1 MNIVDMTTQYVAY
14 KQSIGQSFITDAAI
28 LKAFC
33 RHAGNIPLAS
43 ISTEQVQHFLSG
55 KHPVSSFWQRKHTT
69 LSGLFRFAMTRG
81 HLTISPLSIQE
92 PQIPPPLTPYI
103 YSRSE
108 LKAILDAIPKSCSVF
123 VKIDPIVIKT
133 LILVLYGA
141 CLRIGEALSLTVD
154 DVDMRQNTLLIQKT
168 KFYKSRLV
176 PFGKDLKK
184 VLVNYIDQKDTD
196 SCCEPSE
203 ALFCFQDGRPLSQSA
218 ARNAFHRIRD
228 IAGIKREDGGRYQ
241 PRLHDLRHAGA
252 VHRVMAWYRAGADL
266 QYLLP
271 KLATYLGHINLAAS
285 QRYLTLTP
293 ELLQLASQRFEG
305 FVKESTHD

>member
-1 MNIVDMTTQYVAY
+1 MNIFDMTSLYVAY

-28 LKAFC
+28 LRALC
-33 RHAGNIPLAS
+33 RHTGNIPVAS
-43 ISTEQVQHFLSG
+43 ISRAQVQCFLSG

-69 LSGLFRFAMTRG
+69 LTGLFRFAMTRG
-81 HLTISPLSIQE
+81 HLNISPLSIQE
-92 PQIPPPLTPYI
+92 PQVLPPLAPYI

-108 LKAILDAIPKSCSVF
+108 LKAILDATPKSCSVYA
-123 VKIDPIVIKT
+123 KIDPIVIKT
-133 LILVLYGA
+133 LILILYGA

-154 DVDMRQNTLLIQKT
+154 DVDMKQNTLLIQKT

-184 VLVNYIDQKDTD
+184 VLVDYIKQKDTGSYCD
-196 SCCEPSE
+196 PKE

-218 ARNAFHRIRD
+218 ARNAFRRIRN

-252 VHRVMAWYRAGADL
+252 VHRVIAWYRAGADL

-271 KLATYLGHINLAAS
+271 KLSTYLGHVNLAAS

>member
-1 MNIVDMTTQYVAY
+1 MNIVDMTSLYVAY

-28 LKAFC
+28 LRAFC
-33 RHAGNIPLAS
+33 RHTGNIPVAS
-43 ISTEQVQHFLSG
+43 ISRAQLQCFLSG

-69 LSGLFRFAMTRG
+69 LTGLFRFAMTRG
-81 HLTISPLSIQE
+81 HLNISPLSIQE
-92 PQIPPPLTPYI
+92 PQVLPPLAPYI

-108 LKAILDAIPKSCSVF
+108 LKAILDATPKSCSVY

-133 LILVLYGA
+133 LILILYGA

-184 VLVNYIDQKDTD
+184 VLVDYIKQKDTGSYCD
-196 SCCEPSE
+196 PKE

-218 ARNAFHRIRD
+218 ARNAFRRIRN

-252 VHRVMAWYRAGADL
+252 VHRVIAWYRAGADL

-271 KLATYLGHINLAAS
+271 KLATYLGHVNLAAS

-293 ELLQLASQRFEG
+293 ELLQLASQLFEG